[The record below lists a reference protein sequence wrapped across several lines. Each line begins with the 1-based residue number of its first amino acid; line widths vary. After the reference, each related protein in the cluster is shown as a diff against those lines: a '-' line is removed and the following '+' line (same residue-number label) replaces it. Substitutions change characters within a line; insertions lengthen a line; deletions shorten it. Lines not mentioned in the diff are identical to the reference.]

1 MEKTVHFIMY
11 HYVRDLKNSEYPT
24 IKGLDKELFE
34 KQLAY
39 LLEHYTRCVWMRFL
53 QHIRK
58 MIFRHSGKWF
68 VLTFDDGYID
78 HYEVVYPILKK
89 VGVQGVFFP
98 NTMAWKENKLLTVN
112 RIHFILAA
120 VELKGSW
127 Q

>member
-39 LLEHYTRCVWMRFL
+39 LLEHYTPVRMDEILAAYQKNAFSD
-53 QHIRK
+53 IPEN
-58 MIFRHSGKWF
+58 GF

-98 NTMAWKENKLLTVN
+98 NTMA
-112 RIHFILAA
+112 
-120 VELKGSW
+120 
-127 Q
+127 

>member
-39 LLEHYTRCVWMRFL
+39 LLEHYTPVRMVRFL

-58 MIFRHSGKWF
+58 MIFQ
-68 VLTFDDGYID
+68 TFRKMG
-78 HYEVVYPILKK
+78 L
-89 VGVQGVFFP
+89 F
-98 NTMAWKENKLLTVN
+98 
-112 RIHFILAA
+112 
-120 VELKGSW
+120 
-127 Q
+127 